1 MSNTIEA
8 PARDPGRY
16 GWVVLLV
23 VWLCGFVAPLNMVK
37 VTALSP
43 VLMASF
49 AIDEALMGQIMSL
62 FYVLGIAMAF
72 PAAGVVNKFGVRKV
86 GIASLVLG
94 ICGGFVGVLS
104 PDIFLFMLSRVL
116 EGAGMGIMG
125 VVGVVAISPWFAPS
139 KRGLPLGIWAIWV
152 TVAFMV
158 GPALFTAVFDAT
170 GAWQPVWWG
179 VIVFDMLVL
188 VLFALLYRSPTFIF
202 DEHENRIDVDEAV
215 LERLPRPKVKAA
227 LSLPIVWLLGIMM
240 LVYAAASMSIQG
252 FFSTY
257 VYEALDVSLS
267 VAGIVVTSGAVIGSV
282 CAVLAGKISDRVR
295 SRKIVLLVGWIA
307 GMTYAW
313 FVFSVD
319 SLLLYLP
326 ILLLIGI
333 GENATTSMIYA
344 STAEMMS
351 PDKVAGASAVLAF
364 MQNIGMFVGTTALG
378 ALVSSMGDWGL
389 AAHCTAV
396 PLYGIGLLL
405 TIAAWKRLV

>member
-1 MSNTIEA
+1 MFSIVDT
-8 PARDPGRY
+8 PKRGPDRY

-49 AIDEALMGQIMSL
+49 MIDEALMGQIMSL
-62 FYVLGIAMAF
+62 FYVLGIVMAF
-72 PAAGVVNKFGVRKV
+72 PAAGVVNRFGVRKV
-86 GIASLVLG
+86 GIASLVLA
-94 ICGGFVGVLS
+94 IGGGLVGVLS
-104 PDIFLFMLSRVL
+104 PDISLFMFSRVL

-158 GPALFTAVFDAT
+158 GPALFTAVFDGT
-170 GAWQPVWWG
+170 GTWQPVWWG
-179 VIVFDMLVL
+179 VIVFDAIVL
-188 VLFALLYRSPTFIF
+188 VLFVLLYRSPTFVF
-202 DEHENRIDVDEAV
+202 DESENRVEVDEAV
-215 LERLPRPKVKAA
+215 LEKLPKPQVKAA
-227 LSLPIVWLLGIMM
+227 LRLPVVWLLGAMM
-240 LVYAAASMSIQG
+240 LAYAAASMSIQG

-257 VYEALDVSLS
+257 VYSTLDVSLS

-282 CAVLAGKISDRVR
+282 CAVLSGKISDRIR
-295 SRKIVLLVGWIA
+295 SRKVVLLVGWIA

-319 SLLLYLP
+319 SLVLYVP

-351 PDKVAGASAVLAF
+351 SDKVAGASAVLAF
-364 MQNIGMFVGTTALG
+364 MQNVGMFVGTTALG
-378 ALVSSMGDWGL
+378 ALVGGMGDWGL

-396 PLYGIGLLL
+396 PLYGIGLVL
-405 TIAAWKRLV
+405 TIIAWRKLV